1 MPFARGNTGS
11 RIFCILLL
19 TLRLLIAIIIIMNE
33 KLHSLIKDTAAV
45 LKNAGA
51 REVFLFGSAA
61 DDGAMH
67 QASDVDLAVRGLPPH
82 VFFKAMSQAQRT
94 LGHTLDLIDL
104 DEPSLFS
111 EYLQKKG
118 KLHRVA

>member
-1 MPFARGNTGS
+1 M
-11 RIFCILLL
+11 IV
-19 TLRLLIAIIIIMNE
+19 IMNKE
-33 KLHSLIKDTAAV
+33 LYILIKSAANV

-51 REVFLFGSAA
+51 KEVFLFGSAA
-61 DDGAMH
+61 DDSVMH

-82 VFFKAMSQAQRT
+82 VFFKAMSQAQRVV
-94 LGHTLDLIDL
+94 GHTLDLIDL
-104 DEPSLFS
+104 DEPSPFS

>member
-1 MPFARGNTGS
+1 M
-11 RIFCILLL
+11 
-19 TLRLLIAIIIIMNE
+19 IIIMNE
-33 KLHSLIKDTAAV
+33 EFYTLIKAAADV

-61 DDGAMH
+61 DDNIKH

-82 VFFKAMSQAQRT
+82 VFFKAMSKAQRVV
-94 LGHTLDLIDL
+94 GHTLDLIDL